1 MSSPLVVEE
10 VKANIEKIIGIC
22 EELRGRNVALK
33 EANGLLEKTVNE
45 QQGEIKELHGSIE
58 MLKMAKSLAVADG
71 KTTDAKLKINELV
84 REIDK
89 CISLLNK

>member
-1 MSSPLVVEE
+1 MSSPLIVEE
-10 VKANIEKIIGIC
+10 VKANIERVIGIC
-22 EELRGRNVALK
+22 DELRGRNVSLK

-45 QQGEIKELHGSIE
+45 QQGEIKELHRTIE